1 MLQILWKSVWI
12 YRRKTYSKK
21 NFSWIISPLLC
32 ELSFNVHDQA
42 SHFFCFTVIFALA
55 RPFQAFEN
63 VFQRNKFCF
72 MQMFHKQQAFQ
83 LDQVLHH
90 HWHQCVQTWF
100 HSSSLQPSQLE
111 QQRKLRFGQNFVQT
125 QSWGSVSVASFHHML
140 EVSHSMRLENWKQT
154 VKAKRKVSLCNHQIS
169 DSLSL
174 YALYF

>member
-1 MLQILWKSVWI
+1 MFEFIGERLIQK
-12 YRRKTYSKK
+12 RT
-21 NFSWIISPLLC
+21 FH
-32 ELSFNVHDQA
+32 ELYHHCYVNYHLTSMIKLHI
-42 SHFFCFTVIFALA
+42 FFCFTVIFALA

-90 HWHQCVQTWF
+90 HWHQCEQTWF